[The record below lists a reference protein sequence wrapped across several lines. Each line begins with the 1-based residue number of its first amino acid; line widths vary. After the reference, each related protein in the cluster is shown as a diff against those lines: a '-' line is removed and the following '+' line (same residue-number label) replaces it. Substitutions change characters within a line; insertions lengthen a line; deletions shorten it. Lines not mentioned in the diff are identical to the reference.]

1 MHAKEK
7 IIVRERYMKER
18 SADSKR
24 YLSHLFSSI
33 ARLWNTQEALHFKNI
48 RRSHLQYFFA
58 FPLAMIFA
66 NLQEVLFKSDYS
78 LFGLDA
84 VTLLPGSYCLG
95 AGILFIF
102 ANKKNLSTISKLSV
116 ILSSAGFLFWMIL
129 PDSTLSLCLA
139 MLFMAGIGGC
149 AVSGGYSYA
158 FALNNTER
166 FWGAA
171 IISLFYGLTKL
182 NSGFPLLSPVGLRIF
197 MILLFAGIVM
207 SLIVYR
213 AKDFEHVQNRRE
225 KGLGP
230 AVWLMMYF
238 FIAMYFIEMFFT
250 YMPGAA
256 EPGVVILSGVFSV
269 IAVLLCVV
277 LQMFLNRSIWTMCNL
292 FFIAMVGSYA
302 LMYAPPSSLL
312 YTIAVSLHGL
322 QLIGYLV
329 GLYLLG
335 CVLNKFGDF
344 RLFKLIATVIMP
356 ISVLAYLVPDLL
368 KGMPPVLH
376 ATAMVASAILF
387 IIFILLTP
395 SYSKHLFLADWSDDF
410 RRPTMSEA
418 QKQIAQ
424 ADQFDNLNLT
434 PREKEIAALLLRG
447 FTIKQ
452 IAVELDIAF
461 DTVKYHMKNLYK
473 KLGIG
478 GRPEL
483 FARFAI
489 PMKKNC
495 EKPSIPQ

>member
-1 MHAKEK
+1 MC
-7 IIVRERYMKER
+7 MKER
-18 SADSKR
+18 TASNRNYPSR
-24 YLSHLFSSI
+24 LLSSVV
-33 ARLWNTQEALHFKNI
+33 RLLNVQETLHFRNI
-48 RRSHLQYFFA
+48 RLSHLQYFFA
-58 FPLAMIFA
+58 FPLAIIFA
-66 NLQEVLFKSDYS
+66 NIQEVLFISDYS

-84 VTLLPGSYCLG
+84 VTLLSGSYCVG
-95 AGILFIF
+95 AGILFMLS
-102 ANKKNLSTISKLSV
+102 NKKIISAISKLSAA
-116 ILSSAGFLFWMIL
+116 IAATGLLFWLLL
-129 PDSTLSLCLA
+129 PAGTASLGFA
-139 MLFMAGIGGC
+139 MLFMAGIGCC
-149 AVSGGYSYA
+149 AVSGSYAYA

-166 FWGAA
+166 FLGAVL
-171 IISLFYGLTKL
+171 ISLFYGLTKIHAGSSL
-182 NSGFPLLSPVGLRIF
+182 FSPTGLRIF
-197 MILLFAGIVM
+197 MVLLVAGIAI
-207 SLIVYR
+207 SLALYR
-213 AKDFEHVQNRRE
+213 TKDFEHVQNRRE
-225 KGLGP
+225 KGLSP

-238 FIAMYFIEMFFT
+238 FISMYFIERFFT
-250 YMPGAA
+250 YIPGTT
-256 EPGVVILSGVFSV
+256 EPSLVLLSGVFGV
-269 IAVLLCVV
+269 ISVLLCIV
-277 LQMFLNRSIWTMCNL
+277 LQMFLSQSVWMMCNL

-376 ATAMVASAILF
+376 ATAMAASAILF

>member
-1 MHAKEK
+1 MVERTASSRNYPSRLLSS
-7 IIVRERYMKER
+7 IVRLLNVQETLRFR
-18 SADSKR
+18 NIR
-24 YLSHLFSSI
+24 LSHM
-33 ARLWNTQEALHFKNI
+33 
-48 RRSHLQYFFA
+48 QYFFA
-58 FPLAMIFA
+58 FPLAIIFA
-66 NLQEVLFKSDYS
+66 NIQEALFISDYS

-84 VTLLPGSYCLG
+84 VTLLCGSYCVG
-95 AGILFIF
+95 AGILFMLS
-102 ANKKNLSTISKLSV
+102 NKKIISAISKLSAA
-116 ILSSAGFLFWMIL
+116 IAAAGLLLWLLL
-129 PDSTLSLCLA
+129 PDGTASLGFA

-166 FWGAA
+166 FWGAVL
-171 IISLFYGLTKL
+171 ISLFYGLTKIYAGL
-182 NSGFPLLSPVGLRIF
+182 PLFSPIGLRIF
-197 MILLFAGIVM
+197 MVLLVAGIAI
-207 SLIVYR
+207 SLALYR
-213 AKDFEHVQNRRE
+213 IKDFEHVQNRRE

-238 FIAMYFIEMFFT
+238 FVAMYFIERFFT
-250 YMPGAA
+250 YMPGTT
-256 EPGVVILSGVFSV
+256 EPSLVILSGVFGV
-269 IAVLLCVV
+269 ISVLLGIVF
-277 LQMFLNRSIWTMCNL
+277 QMFLSRSVWMMCNL

-312 YTIAVSLHGL
+312 FTTAVSLHGL
-322 QLIGYLV
+322 QLIGYLA

-344 RLFKLIATVIMP
+344 WLFKLIAAVIMP
-356 ISVLAYLVPDLL
+356 TSVLMYLVPDLL
-368 KGMPPVLH
+368 EGMPLVLH

-387 IIFILLTP
+387 IIFILLSP
-395 SYSKHLFLADWSDDF
+395 CYSNHLFSADWSDDF

-418 QKQIAQ
+418 QKQVKQ
-424 ADQFDNLNLT
+424 AEHFDNLNLT
-434 PREKEIAALLLRG
+434 PREKEIAALLLQG
-447 FTIKQ
+447 LTIKQ

-473 KLGIG
+473 KLSIG

-489 PMKKNC
+489 PVKNNC